1 MTVERST
8 ARTFLFIQVVLLLWW
23 AAFYPGLFSRDS
35 ALYLTHTLEGPWVSD
50 HSVLYDA
57 LLWLS
62 VKATGEV
69 SPVTFL
75 QTTAMAAA
83 VALLAQELKRLG
95 APRVPTTI
103 AAVLLPFAPPFGA
116 FAVTFWKDVPFTA
129 CVIGI
134 TAVIAR
140 IAKNRGPTRGTL
152 IGLGAVMLGA
162 GLFRANGFLV
172 VAITVIVLVII
183 GKGARARLAVT
194 GLVAAGVP
202 VLLTNLILPQVGIV
216 PPSRTFVYHTAYGDI
231 AVAWKERTD
240 LFTTQDVALMAEI
253 APLDR
258 WWRGANCNTI
268 NPLIWREDFDWRRAD
283 ELSPQVMALWQRLLI
298 EAPDQVI
305 KTRLCRGAI
314 AWRPGA
320 DRWSE
325 GGETYHFSH
334 RWFTW
339 EYVGPYAI
347 ERHPE
352 YESFN
357 LRPLSQPLNDLAN
370 EWLWASYEPD
380 LDWLVWRGPIWCYA
394 SYLAL
399 GVAAWLRGNRWV
411 FAIAAAMLGQ
421 QAAVLA
427 NISAQDFRYM
437 ASPIF
442 IGFLML
448 PLLVRF
454 WRAGRG

>member
-1 MTVERST
+1 MMIERPTVRI
-8 ARTFLFIQVVLLLWW
+8 FLWIQAVLLLWW

-35 ALYLTHTLEGPWVSD
+35 VLYLSHTIVGPWVSD

-62 VKATGEV
+62 VKATGAV
-69 SPVTFL
+69 SPVTLL
-75 QTTAMAAA
+75 QTTGMALAIS
-83 VALLAQELKRLG
+83 LLAQELKGLG
-95 APRVPTTI
+95 APRLPTTL

-116 FAVTFWKDVPFTA
+116 FSVTFWKDVPFTA

-134 TAVIAR
+134 TAVCAR
-140 IAKNRGPTRGTL
+140 IARDRGPTRGTL
-152 IGLGAVMLGA
+152 VALGAVMLGA
-162 GLFRANGFLV
+162 GLFRANGFMV
-172 VAITVIVLVII
+172 VGIVVLALMII
-183 GKGARARLAVT
+183 GKGTRLRLAAV
-194 GLVAAGVP
+194 GLGAAAVP
-202 VLLTNLILPQVGIV
+202 VLLTNLVLPQVGIV

-253 APLDR
+253 APLER
-258 WWRGANCNTI
+258 WWRGGNCNTI
-268 NPLIWREDFDWRRAD
+268 NPLIWRGDFDWRRSD
-283 ELSPQVMALWQRLLI
+283 ELSPQVMALWQRILV

-305 KTRLCRGAI
+305 RTRLCRGAI

-325 GGETYHFSH
+325 GGATYHFSS
-334 RWFTW
+334 RWFAW
-339 EYVGPYAI
+339 EYVGPDMI

-352 YESFN
+352 LESFN
-357 LRPLSQPLNDLAN
+357 LSPLSWPLHDVADQ
-370 EWLWASYEPD
+370 WLDASFAPD

-394 SYLAL
+394 AYVALAL
-399 GVAAWLRGNRWV
+399 AAWLRGNRWV
-411 FAIAAAMLGQ
+411 LGIAAAMLGQ
-421 QAAVLA
+421 QLAVLA